1 MILNRFAAAGQL
13 AWGLLTSGR
22 MPTPELMNDASLR
35 DEIAQAIRLEPEVQ
49 SADINVAVQDGVA
62 TLTGFVHS
70 YFAKLAAEEAAK
82 RAPGI
87 QGLAND
93 IQVKPGTEATDPEIA
108 RSAVMALRG
117 QSCVPEHAIR
127 VTVRDGLLTLEGTVE
142 SYQQKRAAE
151 DAVMT
156 VHGAKGVISRIEI
169 RPRRHN

>member
-1 MILNRFAAAGQL
+1 MLSHE
-13 AWGLLTSGR
+13 LT
-22 MPTPELMNDASLR
+22 TDENLR
-35 DEIAQAIRLEPEVQ
+35 EEIVRAIGLEPEVQ

-82 RAPGI
+82 RTPGI

-93 IQVKPGTEATDPEIA
+93 IQVKPGAEATDPEIA
-108 RSAVMALRG
+108 RGAVAALRE
-117 QSCVPEHAIR
+117 QSDFPEHAVR

-142 SYQQKRAAE
+142 SYRQKRVAE

-156 VHGAKGVISRIEI
+156 VHGSKGVISRIEI
-169 RPRRHN
+169 RPLAHN